1 MALSS
6 DVSHAILSGPL
17 ARAEQVL
24 RVLLPEISGDFASLG
39 YLGAGLVRRGRYG
52 LASLVFLHW
61 TEQTPDN
68 PEPWSNLGLCLT
80 RQRQFADAR
89 TVLEHALALR
99 PDFYPA
105 INNLCEVY
113 QELGDHSAQLLNAL
127 EGVRHQPSSSQA
139 FNNMATALLEN
150 GRIEEAAHA
159 FETSL
164 MLDPNSFE
172 ARFNLAKIAD
182 DRGDSDKALQHLDK
196 LCAIDAPTDSRR
208 KALIEY
214 LLSFQYLESGR
225 LKEGW
230 AFYEHGFSPLIPR
243 SFTRG
248 PDRQFNVPRWDGTP
262 LRPDQT
268 LMIWREQ
275 GIGDELRFAAVLP
288 ELVHVGGRIIIECD
302 PRLVDALQRSLP
314 TFHVR
319 PSPSSAKAETI
330 SNETADYDFQLPMG
344 SLAGLYMQSSEIFDR
359 LGGYLQPSV
368 FQIAKYAQ
376 RLSAFDG
383 VKKIGICWRSHQLSA
398 TRNKKYTMLEDWHEI
413 LSTPNTVFVNLQYGD
428 CEQELVEA
436 ERRHGIKILRWSDT
450 DLKNDLEAV
459 MGLMQNLD
467 LVISPSTAVVP
478 IAGAIGRQT
487 IFIGHPTWVML
498 GERERYPWFLTV
510 HPLLVDKILPVASG
524 LPKAKC
530 LVDALFNRAEPDVKY
545 DDI

>member
-1 MALSS
+1 MTLSPDIS
-6 DVSHAILSGPL
+6 EAIQSGPL

-24 RVLLPEISGDFASLG
+24 RLLLPKISGDFVSLG
-39 YLGAGLVRRGRYG
+39 YLGAGLVRCGRYG
-52 LASLVFLHW
+52 LASLVFVHW

-89 TVLEHALALR
+89 TVLEHALALK

-113 QELGDHSAQLLNAL
+113 RELGDHSAQLLNAL
-127 EGVRHQPSSSQA
+127 EGVRRQPSSPQA

-150 GRIEEAAHA
+150 GQIEEAAHA

-164 MLDPNSFE
+164 MLNPKSFE
-172 ARFNLAKIAD
+172 AGFNLAKISFD
-182 DRGDSDKALQHLDK
+182 QGELDKAMQHVDK
-196 LCAIDAPTDSRR
+196 LYADHAHTDSRQ

-214 LLSFQYLESGR
+214 LLSFRYLESGR

-248 PDRQFNVPRWDGTP
+248 PDRQFNVPRWDGAA
-262 LRPDQT
+262 LRADQT

-275 GIGDELRFAAVLP
+275 GIGDELRFAAALP

-314 TFHVR
+314 TFYVR
-319 PSPSSAKAETI
+319 AVPTKAETT
-330 SNETADYDFQLPMG
+330 STDTADYDFQLPMG
-344 SLAGLYMQSSEIFDR
+344 SLAGLYMQSAENFGR

-368 FQIAKYAQ
+368 FQSAKYAQ
-376 RLSAFDG
+376 RLSEFDG
-383 VKKIGICWRSHQLSA
+383 LKKIGICWRSHQLSA
-398 TRNKKYTMLEDWHEI
+398 TRNKKYTVLEDWQDI
-413 LSTPNTVFVNLQYGD
+413 LSTPNAVFVNLQYGD
-428 CEQELVEA
+428 CEQELLEA
-436 ERRHGIKILRWSDT
+436 ERRHGIKILRWPDT

-478 IAGAIGRQT
+478 IAGAVGRKT
-487 IFIGHPTWVML
+487 IFIGHSSWVIL
-498 GERERYPWFLTV
+498 GEKTRYPWFSSV
-510 HPLLVDKILPVASG
+510 HPVLVDKTLPVASG
-524 LPKAKC
+524 LPEAKR
-530 LVDALFNRAEPDVKY
+530 LMDVFLSGAV
-545 DDI
+545 

>member
-1 MALSS
+1 MALSP
-6 DVSHAILSGPL
+6 DVSDAIMSGPL
-17 ARAEQVL
+17 ARAEQAL
-24 RVLLPEISGDFASLG
+24 RILLPKISEDFASLG
-39 YLGAGLVRRGRYG
+39 YLGAGLVRCGRYR
-52 LASLVFLHW
+52 LASLVFVHW
-61 TEQTPDN
+61 TEQTPEN

-80 RQRQFADAR
+80 RQRKFADAR
-89 TVLEHALALR
+89 TVLEHALSIN

-127 EGVRHQPSSSQA
+127 EGVRRQPSSSQA

-164 MLDPNSFE
+164 MLDPSSFE
-172 ARFNLAKIAD
+172 AGFNLAKITSD
-182 DRGDSDKALQHLDK
+182 QGDANKSRQYLDK
-196 LCAIDAPTDSRR
+196 LQADHANKDSRR

-225 LKEGW
+225 LQEGW
-230 AFYEHGFSPLIPR
+230 AFYEQGFSPLIPR

-248 PDRQFNVPRWDGTP
+248 PDRQFNVPRWGGGALP
-262 LRPDQT
+262 ADQT

-302 PRLVDALQRSLP
+302 RRLVDVLQRSLP
-314 TFHVR
+314 SFHVR
-319 PSPSSAKAETI
+319 ARPAQTEEI
-330 SNETADYDFQLPMG
+330 STEADDYDVQLPMG
-344 SLAGLYMQSSEIFDR
+344 SLAGLYMQSPEIFDR
-359 LGGYLQPSV
+359 LGGYLQPSA
-368 FQIAKYAQ
+368 FQSAKYAQ
-376 RLSAFDG
+376 RLSEFDG
-383 VKKIGICWRSHQLSA
+383 LKKIGICWRSHQLSA
-398 TRNKKYTMLEDWHEI
+398 TRNKKYTMLDDWRDI
-413 LSTPNTVFVNLQYGD
+413 LSTPNVVFVNLQYGD

-436 ERRHGIKILRWSDT
+436 EQRHGIKILRWSDT

-459 MGLMQNLD
+459 MGLMRNLD

-498 GERERYPWFLTV
+498 GETERYPWFSSV
-510 HPLLVDKILPVASG
+510 RPVLVDKTLPVASG
-524 LPKAKC
+524 LPEAKR
-530 LVDALFNRAEPDVKY
+530 LMNQLLQL
-545 DDI
+545 